1 MNAIERM
8 KTIENFQL
16 DYEWMLSEFLEGMEN
31 NILSYYKE
39 VNSMLDF
46 TMLFED
52 SLTIEKMYSNM
63 LKVRSKISNEEV
75 EVIIPVHE
83 EDNLELVIGAI
94 KELYNSEVRE
104 TIMYLIN
111 IDVNKVIDAPWSE
124 AFEEVVEDV
133 QDDILMT
140 TKYNLVYDD
149 IYPRIVDGV
158 IERLG

>member
-16 DYEWMLSEFLEGMEN
+16 DYEWMLGELLEEMEN
-31 NILSYYKE
+31 NILSYYEE
-39 VNSMLDF
+39 VNTMLDF

-63 LKVRSKISNEEV
+63 LKVTSKISNEEV

-133 QDDILMT
+133 QDDILMP
-140 TKYNLVYDD
+140 TKYNLVQDD
-149 IYPRIVDGV
+149 IYPRIVNGV